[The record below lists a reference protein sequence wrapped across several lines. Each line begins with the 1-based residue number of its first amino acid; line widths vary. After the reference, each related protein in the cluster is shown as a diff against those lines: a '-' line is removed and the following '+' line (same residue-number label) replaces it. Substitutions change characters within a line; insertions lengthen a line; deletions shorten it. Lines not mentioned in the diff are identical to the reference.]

1 MPEFMPGDPRVQEPW
16 RVNQQTILRAGV
28 LGGIAIALFVLLAVR
43 LWALQ
48 IISGN
53 EYLRI
58 AENNQIRTVRLQ
70 APRGTIVDRRWRE
83 LVENRL
89 SNSVLIWYSQLPEKG
104 DRPTRY
110 DVLSHL
116 ARVLKMPT
124 IELIR
129 DVKTRKTDPLNPIVA
144 KEDVSQREKDYILER
159 SAQFPGVTIAPR
171 YVRRYP
177 YGELASHLLGYVGSA
192 SEEQIENDETGLL
205 RLGDIAGQSGAE
217 LAFEPYLR
225 GQPGLARQRVDSQG
239 QPRSELVP
247 NPEPE
252 AGDTV
257 RLTLDAN
264 LQWDA
269 QEALEDGIQ
278 IARNSECE
286 GCWNANGGAIIAI
299 DPRDGAVRAMATYPT
314 YPASIYTGKVT
325 MRRLSRFGLTE
336 KTADE
341 MNRPG
346 INRVTSGLYPPGS
359 TFKPV
364 TALAA
369 LGAGIV
375 DPYQNLHCTS
385 EMTVKGLTFNNWDP
399 TADSWI
405 NMPTALAI
413 SCDTYFYQ
421 LANTIWGLPE
431 SYGEPI
437 QDWASKAFKLGQPTG
452 IEIGDEAG
460 VVPTKKWQ
468 REHYKAPEDRTWK
481 PGDSL
486 NLAIGQKDLQV
497 TPLQMARVYAA
508 IATGK
513 IVQPHLLASIERDG
527 KVVDAALPSAP
538 TSINTDPVFNRN
550 LEIIRQGLFM
560 ATHDGSGT
568 STPVFGNFDI
578 PVAGK
583 TGTAEKWSEQYK
595 RYFDQS
601 WWCGYG
607 PVDAPE
613 LVVCAV
619 IENGGHGGTAA
630 APAARMVFES
640 YFGVPSVGYQTAIHS
655 D

>member
-1 MPEFMPGDPRVQEPW
+1 MPDFVPGDPRTQEPW
-16 RVNQQTILRAGV
+16 HVNQQTILRAGV
-28 LGGIAIALFVLLAVR
+28 LGAIAIALFVLLAVR

-53 EYLRI
+53 EYLSI
-58 AENNQIRTVRLQ
+58 AQNNQIRTVRLQ
-70 APRGTIVDRRWRE
+70 APRGTIVDRRWNP

-89 SNSVLIWYSQLPEKG
+89 SNAVLIWYSELPVKG
-104 DRPTRY
+104 ERPTRY

-116 ARVLKMPT
+116 ARVLEMPT
-124 IELIR
+124 RELIR
-129 DVKTRKTDPLNPIVA
+129 EVKRRKTDPLNPIVA
-144 KEDVSQREKDYILER
+144 KEDVDRRQKDYILER
-159 SAQFPGVTIAPR
+159 AAQFPGVSIAPR

-177 YGELASHLLGYVGSA
+177 HGALASHVLGYVGSA
-192 SEEQIENDETGLL
+192 SEQQLADDDSGQL
-205 RLGDIAGQSGAE
+205 RMGDIVGQSGVE
-217 LAFEPYLR
+217 NAFDSYLR
-225 GQPGLARQRVDSQG
+225 GTPGLAKQRVDSQG

-247 NPEPE
+247 DPEPQP
-252 AGDTV
+252 GDTV

-264 LQWDA
+264 LQSAA
-269 QEALEDGIQ
+269 QNALANGIQ

-286 GCWNANGGAIIAI
+286 GCWNANGGAIVAL
-299 DPRDGAVRAMATYPT
+299 DPRDGAVRALATNPSF
-314 YPASIYTGKVT
+314 PASVYSGRVT
-325 MRRLSRFGLTE
+325 TRRLARWGLTE
-336 KTADE
+336 KTAEE

-346 INRVTSGLYPPGS
+346 INRATSGLYPPGS

-369 LGAGIV
+369 LSAGIA

-385 EMTVKGLTFNNWDP
+385 EMTLKGKTFKNWDP
-399 TADSWI
+399 TADRWI

-413 SCDTYFYQ
+413 SCDTYFYE
-421 LANTIWGLPE
+421 LAYKIFGLTE
-431 SYGEPI
+431 EYGEPI
-437 QDWASKAFKLGQPTG
+437 QDWAATFGLGESTG
-452 IEIGDEAG
+452 IEIGDDPG

-468 REHYKAPEDRTWK
+468 DEHYQAPEDRVWK

-497 TPLQMARVYAA
+497 TPLQMARIYAA

-513 IVQPHLLASIERDG
+513 IVEPHLLAAIERENRI
-527 KVVDAALPSAP
+527 VESAVP
-538 TSINTDPVFNRN
+538 KAPDVINDSPAFNTN
-550 LEIIRQGLFM
+550 LEIVRQGLFM
-560 ATHDGSGT
+560 ATHDEMGT

-578 PVAGK
+578 PIAGK
-583 TGTAEKWSEQYK
+583 TGTAEKWSEQYD

-607 PVDAPE
+607 PVDRPE
-613 LVVCAV
+613 LVVCAL

-630 APAARMVFES
+630 APAARQVFES
-640 YFGVPSVGYQTAIHS
+640 YFGVDPAAPVSATHS